1 MKKDRRQFLKNTSLA
16 AFAVVTLPSLA
27 KAELNSESVSQPPVD
42 CNPTTLDY
50 FGQGP
55 FYSANAPTI
64 INNQLA
70 IGSEPGTRFI
80 ISGRVH
86 NLDCTEYIAGTIIDI
101 WHADDAGAYDN
112 SGFNLRGKTTS
123 NSQGFYLFESI
134 YPGKYL
140 NGSAYRP
147 AHIHF
152 KITPPGYPV
161 LTTQL
166 YFQGDS
172 DTPTDA
178 AASISSGTFDATHR
192 IVPVTTNS
200 LGQKEATWD
209 IVIDGSGN
217 PVGIEEMRSTMGMV
231 YKVYPNPFSDFIQI
245 NYGVFQEAKV
255 SIQVFDIQGRLVA
268 DLQELN
274 LKQEKY
280 TAEWRP
286 DSNIRP
292 GHYFVALK
300 INDVQVHYLKVI
312 KES

>member
-16 AFAVVTLPSLA
+16 ALSAITFPAML
-27 KAELNSESVSQPPVD
+27 KAELNSGSVSQAPAN
-42 CNPTTLDY
+42 CNPTTQDY
-50 FGQGP
+50 YGQGP
-55 FYSANAPTI
+55 FYTTNAPTI

-70 IGSEPGTRFI
+70 SVSEPGTRLI

-86 NLDCTEYIAGTIIDI
+86 NLDCSEYIAGAIIDI

-112 SGFNLRGKTTS
+112 TGFNLRGKTTS
-123 NSQGFYLFESI
+123 NSQGFYLFETI

-140 NGSAYRP
+140 NGSSYRP
-147 AHIHF
+147 SHIHV
-152 KITPPGYPV
+152 KITPPGYPL

-172 DTPTDA
+172 DIPGDA
-178 AASISSGTFDATHR
+178 AASISSGLYDSTHR

-209 IVIDGSGN
+209 IVIDGNGT
-217 PVGIEEMRSTMGMV
+217 PLGIEEMRSTMGMI
-231 YKVYPNPFSDFIQI
+231 YKIYPNPFLDIIQI

-268 DLQELN
+268 NLEELN
-274 LKQEKY
+274 LKPEKF

-286 DSNIRP
+286 DPNIHP

>member
-16 AFAVVTLPSLA
+16 TFTAITVPSML
-27 KAELNSESVSQPPVD
+27 KAEFNAESVSQAPVN
-42 CNPTTLDY
+42 CNPTTQDFY
-50 FGQGP
+50 GQGP
-55 FYSANAPTI
+55 FYSTNAPTI

-70 IGSEPGTRFI
+70 LANEPGTRLI
-80 ISGRVH
+80 ISGWVH
-86 NLDCTEYIAGTIIDI
+86 NLDCTEYIGGAILDI
-101 WHADDAGAYDN
+101 WHANDAGAYDN

-123 NSQGFYLFESI
+123 NNQGFYLFETI

-140 NGSAYRP
+140 NGSSYRP

-152 KITPPGYPV
+152 KITPPGYPL

-172 DTPTDA
+172 DIPNDA
-178 AASISSGTFDATHR
+178 AASMSSGTYDSTNR

-209 IVIDGSGN
+209 IVIDGNGT
-217 PVGIEEMRSTMGMV
+217 PVGIEEMRSTMGMI
-231 YKVYPNPFSDFIQI
+231 YKIYPNPFSDFIEI

-268 DLQELN
+268 ILEELH
-274 LKQEKY
+274 LKPEKF

-286 DSNIRP
+286 DSNINP

-300 INDVQVHYLKVI
+300 INDVQVDYLKVI

>member
-16 AFAVVTLPSLA
+16 AFTALSLPSLLRA
-27 KAELNSESVSQPPVD
+27 GSNSESAPDLSVN

-50 FGQGP
+50 YGQGP

-70 IGSEPGTRFI
+70 AGNEAGTRLI

-86 NLDCTEYIAGTIIDI
+86 NLDCTEYIAGAIIDI

-112 SGFNLRGKTTS
+112 SGFKLRGKTTS
-123 NSQGFYLFESI
+123 NSQGFYLFESV

-172 DTPTDA
+172 DIAADA
-178 AASISSGTFDATHR
+178 AASISSGTYDASHR
-192 IVPVTTNS
+192 IAPLTTNS

-217 PVGIEEMRSTMGMV
+217 QIGMEEMRATMGMI
-231 YKVYPNPFSDFIQI
+231 YQIYPNPFSDFIQI
-245 NYGVFQEAKV
+245 NYGVFQDAKV
-255 SIQVFDIQGRLVA
+255 SIQVFDIEGRLVA
-268 DLQELN
+268 NLAETN
-274 LKQEKY
+274 LKPEKY
-280 TAEWRP
+280 EAEWRP
-286 DSNIRP
+286 NPTIRP

-300 INDVQVHYLKVI
+300 INDVQVHYLKVL
-312 KES
+312 KQV

>member
-16 AFAVVTLPSLA
+16 AFAAVTLPSIA
-27 KAELNSESVSQPPVD
+27 RAELNSGNASQSTVN
-42 CNPTTLDY
+42 CNATTLDY
-50 FGQGP
+50 YGQGP
-55 FYSANAPTI
+55 FYTANAPSI

-70 IGSEPGTRFI
+70 SANEPGTRLI

-86 NLDCTEYIAGTIIDI
+86 NLDCTEYIPGTIIDI

-112 SGFNLRGKTTS
+112 SGFNLRGQTTS
-123 NSQGFYLFESI
+123 NSQGFYLFETI

-152 KITPPGYPV
+152 KITPPGYPL

-166 YFQGDS
+166 YFEGDS
-172 DTPTDA
+172 DISTDA
-178 AASISSGTFDATHR
+178 AASISSGTYDATHR

-200 LGQKEATWD
+200 SGQKEATWD
-209 IVIDGSGN
+209 IVVDGSGN
-217 PVGIEEMRSTMGMV
+217 PVGIEEMRLTMGMV
-231 YKVYPNPFSDFIQI
+231 YNVYPNPFSDFIQI
-245 NYGVFQEAKV
+245 NYGVFQQAKV

-268 DLQELN
+268 NLEELN
-274 LKQEKY
+274 LKPEKY

-286 DSNIRP
+286 DSTILP

-312 KES
+312 KEP

>member
-16 AFAVVTLPSLA
+16 AFAAVTLPSIA
-27 KAELNSESVSQPPVD
+27 RAELNSGNASQPPVN
-42 CNPTTLDY
+42 CNATTLDY
-50 FGQGP
+50 YGQGP
-55 FYSANAPTI
+55 FYTANAPSI

-70 IGSEPGTRFI
+70 SANEPGTRLI

-86 NLDCTEYIAGTIIDI
+86 NLDCTEYIPGTIIDI

-112 SGFNLRGKTTS
+112 SGFNLRGQTTS
-123 NSQGFYLFESI
+123 NSQGFYLFETI

-152 KITPPGYPV
+152 KITPPGYPL

-166 YFQGDS
+166 YFEGDS
-172 DTPTDA
+172 DISTDA
-178 AASISSGTFDATHR
+178 AASISSGTYDATHR

-200 LGQKEATWD
+200 SGQKEATWD
-209 IVIDGSGN
+209 IVVDGSGN
-217 PVGIEEMRSTMGMV
+217 PVGIEEMRLTMGMV
-231 YKVYPNPFSDFIQI
+231 YNVYPNPFSDFIQI
-245 NYGVFQEAKV
+245 NYGVFQQAKV

-268 DLQELN
+268 NLEELN
-274 LKQEKY
+274 LKPEKY

-286 DSNIRP
+286 DSTILP

-312 KES
+312 KEP

>member
-16 AFAVVTLPSLA
+16 AFAAVTLPSIA
-27 KAELNSESVSQPPVD
+27 RAELNSGNANQPPVN
-42 CNPTTLDY
+42 CNATTLDY
-50 FGQGP
+50 YGQGP
-55 FYSANAPTI
+55 FYTANAPSI

-70 IGSEPGTRFI
+70 SANEPGTRLI

-86 NLDCTEYIAGTIIDI
+86 NLDCTEYIPGTIIDI

-112 SGFNLRGKTTS
+112 SGFNLRGQTTS
-123 NSQGFYLFESI
+123 NSQGFYLFETI

-152 KITPPGYPV
+152 KITPPGYPL

-166 YFQGDS
+166 YFEGDS
-172 DTPTDA
+172 DISTDA
-178 AASISSGTFDATHR
+178 AASISSGTYDATHR

-200 LGQKEATWD
+200 SGQKEATWD
-209 IVIDGSGN
+209 IVVDGSGN
-217 PVGIEEMRSTMGMV
+217 PVGIEEMRLTMGMV
-231 YKVYPNPFSDFIQI
+231 YNVYPNPFSDFIQI
-245 NYGVFQEAKV
+245 NYGVFQQAKV

-268 DLQELN
+268 NLEELN
-274 LKQEKY
+274 LKPEKY

-286 DSNIRP
+286 DSTILP

-312 KES
+312 KEP

>member
-1 MKKDRRQFLKNTSLA
+1 MKKDRRQFLKNTSLMA
-16 AFAVVTLPSLA
+16 LATVTIPSLVR
-27 KAELNSESVSQPPVD
+27 AELISESASQPPVSCD
-42 CNPTTLDY
+42 ETTQDY
-50 FGQGP
+50 YGQGP
-55 FYSANAPTI
+55 FYSTNAPLI

-70 IGSEPGTRFI
+70 LADELGTRFI

-86 NLDCTEYIAGTIIDI
+86 NLDCTEYIEGAIIDI
-101 WHADDAGAYDN
+101 WHANDAGAYDN
-112 SGFNLRGKTTS
+112 TGFNLRGKTTS
-123 NSQGFYLFESI
+123 NSQGFYLFETI

-152 KITPPGYPV
+152 KITPPGFPI

-172 DTPTDA
+172 DIPSDA
-178 AASISSGTFDATHR
+178 AASISSGTYEATHR

-217 PVGIEEMRSTMGMV
+217 PVGIEEMRATMGMI
-231 YKVYPNPFSDFIQI
+231 YKIYPNPFSDFIQI
-245 NYGVFQEAKV
+245 NYGVFREAKV
-255 SIQVFDIQGRLVA
+255 SIQVFDIQGNLVA
-268 DLQELN
+268 NLQEVN
-274 LKQEKY
+274 LTPEKY
-280 TAEWRP
+280 TAEWHP
-286 DSNIRP
+286 DSNIRS
-292 GHYFVALK
+292 GHYFIALK

>member
-27 KAELNSESVSQPPVD
+27 KAELNSESASQPPVD

-70 IGSEPGTRFI
+70 IGNEPGTRFI

-274 LKQEKY
+274 LKPEKY

>member
-1 MKKDRRQFLKNTSLA
+1 MKKDRRQFLKNTSLMA
-16 AFAVVTLPSLA
+16 LATVTIPSLVR
-27 KAELNSESVSQPPVD
+27 AELISESASQPPVSCD
-42 CNPTTLDY
+42 ETTQDY
-50 FGQGP
+50 YGQGP
-55 FYSANAPTI
+55 FYSTNAPLI

-70 IGSEPGTRFI
+70 LADELGTRFI

-86 NLDCTEYIAGTIIDI
+86 NLDCTEYIEGAIIDI
-101 WHADDAGAYDN
+101 WHANDAGAYDN
-112 SGFNLRGKTTS
+112 TGFNLRGKTTS
-123 NSQGFYLFESI
+123 NSQGFYLFETI

-152 KITPPGYPV
+152 KITPPGFPI

-172 DTPTDA
+172 DIPSDA
-178 AASISSGTFDATHR
+178 AASISSGTYEATHR

-217 PVGIEEMRSTMGMV
+217 PVGIEEMRATMGMI
-231 YKVYPNPFSDFIQI
+231 YKIYPNPFSDFIQI
-245 NYGVFQEAKV
+245 NYGVFREAKV
-255 SIQVFDIQGRLVA
+255 SIQVFDIQGNLVA
-268 DLQELN
+268 NLQELN
-274 LKQEKY
+274 LTPEKY
-280 TAEWRP
+280 TAEWHP
-286 DSNIRP
+286 DSNIRS
-292 GHYFVALK
+292 GHYFIALK

-312 KES
+312 KEN

>member
-16 AFAVVTLPSLA
+16 AFAAVTLPSLA
-27 KAELNSESVSQPPVD
+27 KAELNSGSTSQPPAD

-50 FGQGP
+50 YGQGP
-55 FYSANAPTI
+55 FYSANAPSI

-80 ISGRVH
+80 LSGRVH
-86 NLDCTEYIAGTIIDI
+86 NLDCTEYIAETIIDI
-101 WHADDAGAYDN
+101 WHADDAGEYDN

-123 NSQGFYLFESI
+123 NIQGFYLFESI

-152 KITPPGYPV
+152 NITPPGYPV

-255 SIQVFDIQGRLVA
+255 SLQVFDIQGRLVA
-268 DLQELN
+268 HLQELN
-274 LKQEKY
+274 LKPEKY

>member
-16 AFAVVTLPSLA
+16 AFAAVTLPSMA
-27 KAELNSESVSQPPVD
+27 KAELNSGSASQPPVD
-42 CNPTTLDY
+42 CNATTLDY
-50 FGQGP
+50 YGQGP
-55 FYSANAPTI
+55 FYSANAPSI

-70 IGSEPGTRFI
+70 SASEPGTRLI

-86 NLDCTEYIAGTIIDI
+86 NLDCTEYIPGTIIDI

-112 SGFNLRGKTTS
+112 SGFNLRGQTTS
-123 NSQGFYLFESI
+123 NGQGFYLFESI

-152 KITPPGYPV
+152 KITPPGYPL

-166 YFQGDS
+166 YFEGDS
-172 DTPTDA
+172 DNSTDA
-178 AASISSGTFDATHR
+178 AASISSGTYDATHR
-192 IVPVTTNS
+192 IVPVTTNG

-209 IVIDGSGN
+209 IVVDGNGN
-217 PVGIEEMRSTMGMV
+217 PVGIDEMRSTMGMV
-231 YKVYPNPFSDFIQI
+231 YNVYPNPFSDFIQI

-255 SIQVFDIQGRLVA
+255 SIQVFDIHGRLVA
-268 DLQELN
+268 NLQELN
-274 LKQEKY
+274 LKPEKY

-286 DSNIRP
+286 DSNIGP

>member
-1 MKKDRRQFLKNTSLA
+1 MKKDRRQFLKNTSLMA
-16 AFAVVTLPSLA
+16 LATVTIPSLVR
-27 KAELNSESVSQPPVD
+27 AELISESASQPPVSCD
-42 CNPTTLDY
+42 ETTQDY
-50 FGQGP
+50 YGQGP
-55 FYSANAPTI
+55 FYSTNAPLI

-70 IGSEPGTRFI
+70 LADELGTRFI

-86 NLDCTEYIAGTIIDI
+86 NLDCTEYIEGAIIDI
-101 WHADDAGAYDN
+101 WHANDAGAYDN
-112 SGFNLRGKTTS
+112 TGFNLRGKTTS
-123 NSQGFYLFESI
+123 NSQGFYLFETI

-152 KITPPGYPV
+152 KITPPGFPI

-172 DTPTDA
+172 DIPSDA
-178 AASISSGTFDATHR
+178 AASISSGTYEATHR

-217 PVGIEEMRSTMGMV
+217 PVGLEEMRATMGMI
-231 YKVYPNPFSDFIQI
+231 YKIYPNPFSDFIQI
-245 NYGVFQEAKV
+245 NYGVFREAKV
-255 SIQVFDIQGRLVA
+255 SIQVFDIQGNLVA
-268 DLQELN
+268 NLQELN
-274 LKQEKY
+274 LTPEKY
-280 TAEWRP
+280 TAEWHP
-286 DSNIRP
+286 DSNIRS
-292 GHYFVALK
+292 GHYFIALK

-312 KES
+312 KEN